1 MIFMTIVNCVDLI
14 TNVFVDDFAELAD
27 FDFGV
32 KVPFVLDVFVI
43 TLVAILT
50 PWQLVIFG
58 AQSKFVWLKIK
69 SWS

>member
-1 MIFMTIVNCVDLI
+1 MTCQVDLI

-32 KVPFVLDVFVI
+32 KVPFVLDDFVI

-50 PWQLVIFG
+50 PW
-58 AQSKFVWLKIK
+58 
-69 SWS
+69 